1 MSHEHYE
8 EQISAMVDNELGEG
22 SLSELFTHLAECSA
36 CREFFQSSL
45 RLRAG
50 MIAGAEVR
58 IPATLDEHI
67 QQGSFKKPRF
77 ASGVISRFWESRIS
91 FPLPAAASL
100 AFLLILGS
108 LLISPALF
116 TKPQP
121 QPEIPTELLSK
132 VPPALR
138 QSLAPYR

>member
-22 SLSELFTHLAECSA
+22 SMAELFAHLAECNT

-45 RLRAG
+45 RLRAK
-50 MIAGAEVR
+50 MLAGAEVR
-58 IPATLDEHI
+58 APETLDARVQH
-67 QQGSFKKPRF
+67 GNLKNPRLT
-77 ASGVISRFWESRIS
+77 SGYISRFWEGRIS

-121 QPEIPTELLSK
+121 QPEIPAEVLSK
-132 VPPALR
+132 IPPELR
-138 QSLAPYR
+138 QNFLPYR